1 MARRWE
7 ALVARS
13 PVLGAILTL
22 MTGTAAAQLITLV
35 LQIFIARVYSDV
47 DKGLLG
53 MYGSVTGFV
62 ITFAAL
68 RFDLA
73 IVLPT
78 SERAARV
85 LTRLATRC
93 IVLSSL
99 LTSLTC
105 IALARVLRDHYH
117 HSGPLMWWLMGS
129 GVTVFLVAQVTNL
142 QYWLTRQGRFGA
154 IARNRVLQ
162 STAVAGLQLVFGLAL
177 HGGISALLLGTIVG
191 QLLTYV
197 GLRRRA
203 PELSEPIGAG
213 APSLAEMASRYR
225 RMPLLNGPNAVVDS
239 LRNNGINLLI
249 GAVSVAALGQ
259 FQLAWNILQVPV
271 ALIAGSVSQVFLKK
285 LSDVEPGEMTPLV
298 RYVLA
303 RALLAA
309 TVPFALLYLLAP
321 WLFPLVFGATWVD
334 AGHCARALTPWLLLT
349 VLSSPVSN
357 IFVVT
362 ETQSRLLAFAIVYC
376 AAPLAW
382 LWLSP
387 WPFMTTLTVLGALMA
402 LLLVGMIAMAL
413 AVARRFDR
421 GLTPR
426 AEERPVATGE
436 EAGASA
442 AGPADEA
449 TGRGPAPA

>member
-1 MARRWE
+1 MI
-7 ALVARS
+7 ARS

-22 MTGTAAAQLITLV
+22 MTGTAAAQGITLV

-73 IVLPT
+73 IVLPA

-85 LTRLATRC
+85 LIRLATRC
-93 IVLSSL
+93 VVLTSL

-142 QYWLTRQGRFGA
+142 QYWLTRHGRFGA

-162 STAVAGLQLVFGLAL
+162 STAVAGSQLVLGLAL
-177 HGGISALLLGTIVG
+177 RGGISALLLGTIVG
-191 QLLTYV
+191 QLLTYA

-203 PELSEPIGAG
+203 PELGEPIGAD
-213 APSLAEMASRYR
+213 APSLAEIASRYR

-239 LRNNGINLLI
+239 LRGNGINLLI
-249 GAVSVAALGQ
+249 GAVSVSALGQ

-271 ALIAGSVSQVFLKK
+271 ALIAGSISQVFLKK
-285 LSDVEPGEMTPLV
+285 LSDAEPGEMAPLV
-298 RYVLA
+298 RYVLL

-309 TVPFALLYLLAP
+309 VVPFAALYVLAP
-321 WLFPLVFGATWVD
+321 WLFPLVFGPTWVD

-362 ETQSRLLAFAIVYC
+362 RTQSRLLAFAIVYC
-376 AAPLAW
+376 AVPLTW

-387 WPFMTTLTVLGALMA
+387 LPFMTTLTVLGALMA

-421 GLTPR
+421 GLTPG
-426 AEERPVATGE
+426 AEEGAVATGG
-436 EAGASA
+436 EAGAGA
-442 AGPADEA
+442 QGPADEA
-449 TGRGPAPA
+449 MGRGSAPV

>member
-35 LQIFIARVYSDV
+35 LQIFIARVYSDI

-298 RYVLA
+298 RYVLL

-442 AGPADEA
+442 VGPADEA

>member
-99 LTSLTC
+99 MTSLTC

-298 RYVLA
+298 RYVLL

-426 AEERPVATGE
+426 AEERPVATGD

-449 TGRGPAPA
+449 AGRGPAPA

>member
-298 RYVLA
+298 RYVLL

-442 AGPADEA
+442 VGPADEA

>member
-191 QLLTYV
+191 QLFTYV

-298 RYVLA
+298 RYVLL